1 MNIEALNKQYQ
12 EKGYV
17 FVPNY
22 YSESEVQQ
30 ISDYVDQM
38 EQNDYE
44 HAYKYYDENVK
55 DGSQTLTR
63 IEHCLGNIPELDKIL
78 LNDGVQQLLNT
89 FLQDKP
95 SLFKDKINFKLPG
108 GKPDLLHQDQAAG
121 WGDYAENFLSMAIF
135 VDDNTKENAA
145 MSVLNTGDYP
155 KSLIEGEW
163 ELMKN
168 PEPPFLPE
176 ENYDLLEAKAGA
188 LVFFDAY
195 VPHGSPA
202 NLSDKRRRNIF
213 LTFNKDSEG
222 DHRAKYYADKL
233 ASYPPN
239 NMRDSSKTYT
249 YRV

>member
-1 MNIEALNKQYQ
+1 MNIDQLHQQYQ
-12 EKGYV
+12 EKGCV
-17 FVPNY
+17 FLPNY
-22 YSESEVQQ
+22 YSQDDMTK
-30 ISDYVDQM
+30 ISALVDQM
-38 EQNDYE
+38 EHQEYE

-63 IEHCLGNIPELDKIL
+63 IEHCLGNIPELDKL
-78 LNDGVQQLLNT
+78 VLNDGLVEMIET
-89 FLQDKP
+89 FLEDKA

-121 WGDYAENFLSMAIF
+121 WGDYAENFLSVAIF
-135 VDDNTKENAA
+135 LDDNTKENAA

-155 KSLIEGEW
+155 KTLIEGEW

-176 ENYDLLEAKAGA
+176 ENYDLLEGKAGS

-202 NLSDKRRRNIF
+202 NLSDKRRRNMF
-213 LTFNKDSEG
+213 LSYNKQSQG
-222 DHRAKYYADKL
+222 DHRDQYYADKL

-239 NMRDSSKTYT
+239 NMRATDKTYT